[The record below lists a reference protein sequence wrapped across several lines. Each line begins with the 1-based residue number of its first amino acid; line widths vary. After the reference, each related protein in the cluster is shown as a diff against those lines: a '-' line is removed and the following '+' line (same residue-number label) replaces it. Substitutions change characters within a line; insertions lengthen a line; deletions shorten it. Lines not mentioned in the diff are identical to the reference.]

1 VPYSHHAEGDKNII
15 QQKPKATRWK
25 NTLAVIKKANQQR
38 YLGDIIFISR
48 DPMAVG
54 DSGSLI
60 TFRHPF
66 TGEINSFKISS

>member
-1 VPYSHHAEGDKNII
+1 MLRAIKISYSS
-15 QQKPKATRWK
+15 QKPSAGKTHSNKR
-25 NTLAVIKKANQQR
+25 ANQQR

-48 DPMAVG
+48 DPMAGG

-60 TFRHPF
+60 TFCHPF